1 MSLDVMSAPSKA
13 SPLVVYVDVDDTLIR
28 TAGSKRIP
36 VSGVAQ
42 HVAALAADGAVLYC
56 WSSGGAAYARE
67 VAVELGIDQCYV
79 GFLPKPHVMLDD
91 QDVSKWRRLTQV
103 HPGRCS
109 ALSVEAYW
117 EAINHSGNG

>member
-1 MSLDVMSAPSKA
+1 MQPNEKP
-13 SPLVVYVDVDDTLIR
+13 PLVVFVDVDDTLIR

-42 HVAALAADGAVLYC
+42 HVVALAKEGATLYC

-67 VAVELGIDQCYV
+67 VSIELGIDQCFAA
-79 GFLPKPHVMLDD
+79 FLPKPHVILDD
-91 QDVSKWRRLTQV
+91 QNVNEWRRLTQV

-109 ALSVEAYW
+109 VLTVNDYW
-117 EAINHSGNG
+117 QSINNRT